1 MNTVVTSRE
10 AILGASRDLIRKQG
24 WKAVNIR
31 TIAREC
37 NICTGSIYNLSAPA
51 RQTAQ
56 QILRKRLLHNGD
68 ETLKSWKPLL
78 NTIFVQRL
86 IGMFCA
92 IECAQYL
99 LCCLPGRGNGQ
110 NLWHPDQI
118 SFYSLESLYPI
129 PRAVK
134 SHLGREGFSSIF
146 SRSLRI

>member
-1 MNTVVTSRE
+1 MRMMRQVSLCACNAKIHDSEFHNRLKGFGCQK
-10 AILGASRDLIRKQG
+10 AHPAAPSGRWHKRIL
-24 WKAVNIR
+24 
-31 TIAREC
+31 C
-37 NICTGSIYNLSAPA
+37 
-51 RQTAQ
+51 
-56 QILRKRLLHNGD
+56 KRLLHDGE